1 MTDDSEITLRPG
13 LPADLDAINRVVEG
27 AVMTWR
33 VAERVKRL
41 ALPGYRYAEGDFA
54 DHTFTVAE
62 RGGDGVVGVAA
73 MTDAEARDLPAGSTG
88 VYLHGLYV
96 LPALHRRGVGARLF
110 RAAAMR
116 ARECGAAGVLVKAQR
131 DAEAFF
137 HAQGMRPLEH
147 IGGEPL
153 YPRPYWL
160 CVATLG
166 ATA

>member
-1 MTDDSEITLRPG
+1 MTDDPEITLRPG
-13 LPADLDAINRVVEG
+13 LPADLGAINRVVEG

-41 ALPGYRYAEGDFA
+41 ALPGYRYAESDFA
-54 DHTFTVAE
+54 DHTFIVAA

-110 RAAAMR
+110 LAVVNR
-116 ARECGAAGVLVKAQR
+116 ARECSAAGVLVKAQR

-137 HAQGMRPLEH
+137 HAQGMRPLERN
-147 IGGEPL
+147 GGEPV
-153 YPRPYWL
+153 YPRPYWFSL
-160 CVATLG
+160 ASLK